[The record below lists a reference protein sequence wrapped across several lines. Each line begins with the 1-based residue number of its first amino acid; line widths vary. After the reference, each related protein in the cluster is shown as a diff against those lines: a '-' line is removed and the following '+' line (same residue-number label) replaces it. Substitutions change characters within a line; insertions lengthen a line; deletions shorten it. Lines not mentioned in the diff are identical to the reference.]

1 MFLPLSIVN
10 ETSLE
15 VIDSQEM
22 NITGAD
28 ITQWQLRGL
37 EEDSLYRFH
46 LSACTR
52 AGCGPPLAQESRT
65 VVAAG
70 E

>member
-1 MFLPLSIVN
+1 M
-10 ETSLE
+10 E
-15 VIDSQEM
+15 VVDSQEM

-28 ITQWQLRGL
+28 TTHWQLQGL
-37 EEDSLYRFH
+37 EQGSLYRFH

-52 AGCGPPLAQESRT
+52 VGCGSPLAQESRT
-65 VVAAG
+65 VAVAR

>member
-1 MFLPLSIVN
+1 M
-10 ETSLE
+10 E
-15 VIDSQEM
+15 VVDSQEM

-28 ITQWQLRGL
+28 TTRWQLRGL
-37 EEDSLYRFH
+37 EGGRLYRFH

-52 AGCGPPLAQESRT
+52 VGCGSSQAQESWTAVKR
-65 VVAAG
+65 